1 MWRCAMPA
9 EVLVRVVDAD
19 TGRPLPWVAVMLD
32 TRQAITDSTGT
43 ARLVVPPG
51 RYTLKVRSLAY
62 RPHTRAITA
71 REGLNRLTVRLA
83 RALL

>member
-9 EVLVRVVDAD
+9 EVVVKVVDAD

-32 TRQAITDSTGT
+32 TWQAITDDTGT
-43 ARLVVPPG
+43 AKLVVPPG

-62 RPHTRAITA
+62 RPHTRTITV
-71 REGLNRLTVRLA
+71 REGLNPFTVRLA